1 MAEHKKNSLQAALQ
15 EEAAALK
22 EEAMTLHQEVASL
35 ERKLESTEKQRRD
48 VLVRLADSMKGHF
61 LHIFLFSVNSRKQ
74 LFTVESW
81 FWVVLYRFSRN
92 LRIYRVCKCRPSS
105 PHFPLPSTHHS
116 LLPRL
121 LVHVAELAGLSP
133 WVRKDSPERRDC

>member
-48 VLVRLADSMKGHF
+48 VLVRLADAMKGHF
-61 LHIFLFSVNSRKQ
+61 LYIFFV
-74 LFTVESW
+74 F
-81 FWVVLYRFSRN
+81 
-92 LRIYRVCKCRPSS
+92 C
-105 PHFPLPSTHHS
+105 
-116 LLPRL
+116 
-121 LVHVAELAGLSP
+121 
-133 WVRKDSPERRDC
+133 